1 LEYGVILSE
10 QLLIYLDS
18 TIQELRTCFI
28 VLLSDVILPDFHKAV
43 GPIVIILIANSLAE
57 LDLAGSAT
65 YAGQR
70 PLLRI
75 VDQGGFDNSKD
86 LIPFVAA
93 RPGWLTYKGE
103 DASKLK
109 GELWK
114 ISENDPRL
122 VLADAIGYQVRLLD
136 QIYGP
141 PRPVGHVWAISA
153 TPPADYLEQ
162 LAAVAPNLRTE
173 NGDAFGR
180 WKATN
185 ARRDYFDCEKMAL
198 VALDTAARLIPP
210 EYWPRKNLP
219 LFRRLEILEAL
230 KRQQKIRG

>member
-1 LEYGVILSE
+1 MILSE